1 MGAPNGNPVKRGSA
15 LCLTLS
21 SFIANY
27 YIIRRILVTI
37 PSGGIRLAQT
47 DRNHEKRLKEAEK
60 AYGRWKKAYLSGK
73 ISKDELKE
81 KLRPYKYELHE
92 LNLVKLKE
100 EAAHPPRE
108 TGEGPSAP
116 EGGAG
121 EDEAGASLRADHS
134 PWKRRS
140 SLTMEEIE
148 KRIDLLSLGSRPSE
162 TLQMLYEK
170 RYGEQLEPPQDI
182 VVFHEERTD
191 VPEGESHG
199 SSVSDYGSPDGS
211 EGDTGGGVLASG
223 RKKRPLLRGFLKRR
237 RSKE

>member
-1 MGAPNGNPVKRGSA
+1 
-15 LCLTLS
+15 
-21 SFIANY
+21 
-27 YIIRRILVTI
+27 VTI

-60 AYGRWKKAYLSGK
+60 AYSRWKKAYLSGK

-100 EAAHPPRE
+100 GDAPPPRE
-108 TGEGPSAP
+108 TGKEPSAP
-116 EGGAG
+116 EGRAG

-134 PWKRRS
+134 PWKKRS
-140 SLTMEEIE
+140 SLTIEEIE

-182 VVFHEERTD
+182 VVFHESETD
-191 VPEGESHG
+191 VPEREESYG
-199 SSVSDYGSPDGS
+199 SSISDPGSPDEP

-223 RKKRPLLRGFLKRR
+223 RKRRPLLRGFLRRR